1 MRKLISIVAGA
12 TVGLASSL
20 ALADTA
26 LSDPDS
32 LPKISC
38 SDFKYSAAFLKQYPR
53 APAACIEGREA
64 NGVRYAKFNAKVYI
78 RGKHFTTVQLL
89 NVAGNTTSTFSFK
102 APPSAQILMNG
113 KPEKL
118 SSARVGDTITFW
130 VPENHLE
137 AQGLPSPTEEAW
149 RVIPPPRVASSSDK

>member
-1 MRKLISIVAGA
+1 MRNFTIIVASA

-20 ALADTA
+20 ALADKA

-64 NGVRYAKFNAKVYI
+64 NGVKYAKFNAKVYI

-89 NVAGNTTSTFSFK
+89 NVAGDTTSTFSFR
-102 APPSAQILMNG
+102 APASAEILVNG

-118 SSARVGDTITFW
+118 SSVRVGDTITFW
-130 VPENHLE
+130 VPEHHLE
-137 AQGLPSPTEEAW
+137 ALGMPSPTEEAW
-149 RVIPPPRVASSSDK
+149 RVIPPPRVASSGEK